1 MQNRGHAPDHRRPA
15 GKLHCALLYRRLPD
29 FLAHYPAAP
38 ISDLISCSRLTD
50 TELRL
55 LEQTI
60 PSSRKTASRDLK
72 FFVTAVA
79 RLGGYLD
86 RSRDAPPGTT
96 VIWRGF
102 ERLRTLVEGFE
113 MTSLS
118 ENTKLV
124 GN

>member
-1 MQNRGHAPDHRRPA
+1 MRLTTADRLANCIALCCIVAWRISWLTILQRQSPTSSPA
-15 GKLHCALLYRRLPD
+15 VV
-29 FLAHYPAAP
+29 F
-38 ISDLISCSRLTD
+38 TD

-55 LEQTI
+55 LELTM
-60 PSSRKTASRDLK
+60 PSSRKTAPRDLK

-113 MTSLS
+113 MASLS
-118 ENTKLV
+118 DNTKLV